1 MHWIIWLILTIAF
14 VFVELSTAQLVS
26 IWFAIGCIGA
36 GVASLITDS
45 ANFTV
50 EIITFIVVTAI
61 ALVATRPFVKKVTKT
76 SPVATNADSLIGK
89 TAIVTE
95 EIDNIKATGAVT
107 VHGTVWTARAETNEE
122 CPIEADKKVKV
133 VRIDGVKLIVKEQ

>member
-14 VFVELSTAQLVS
+14 VAVELSTAQLVS

-45 ANFTV
+45 QNLTI
-50 EIITFIVVTAI
+50 EIIVFIVVTVI
-61 ALVATRPFVKKVTKT
+61 ALLATRPFVKKVTKT
-76 SPVATNADSLIGK
+76 SPIPTNADSLIGK
-89 TAIVTE
+89 TAVVTE

-107 VHGTVWTARAETNEE
+107 IQGAEWTARALENDA
-122 CPIEADKKVKV
+122 CPIEKDKTVEIVK
-133 VRIDGVKLIVKEQ
+133 IDGVKLIVK